1 MMRFAKGLV
10 SLLALVLALG
20 VGLIGLSL
28 FISNRAVAQSQ
39 PISVFFDFG
48 RSDLNS
54 SAKQIVAVVKDV
66 LKPGVQITI
75 AGHCDTAEAA
85 PDKLSQARALAV
97 AKAFVDIGL
106 PIGAQLTIVGKGATE
121 LRKQT
126 ATKVREPV
134 NRYAAITIN

>member
-1 MMRFAKGLV
+1 MRSTKGFV
-10 SLLALVLALG
+10 SLQALALALG
-20 VGLIGLSL
+20 AGLICSSWLIG
-28 FISNRAVAQSQ
+28 NRAVAQSQ

-66 LKPGVQITI
+66 LKEGVRITI
-75 AGHCDTAEAA
+75 AGHSDTAETDPA
-85 PDKLSQARALAV
+85 KLSQARALSV

-121 LRKQT
+121 LSKQT
-126 ATKVREPV
+126 GPKVREPV